1 MKNTIGRPRTLTD
14 RQVQTVLAWHE
25 RFLAWKALRSTLKSQ
40 RQLAIELGVSQ
51 GTISRAVR
59 LHGQYKQVSP
69 EQRVTSRRGARH
81 P

>member
-25 RFLAWKALRSTLKSQ
+25 RFLAWKALRKTLKSQ

-69 EQRVTSRRGARH
+69 EQRVNSRRPARR

>member
-25 RFLAWKALRSTLKSQ
+25 RFLAWQALRRTLKSQ
-40 RQLAIELGVSQ
+40 RMLAIELGVSQ

-69 EQRVTSRRGARH
+69 EQRVSSRRRARR